1 MAEQSHQDI
10 QCFHCGLPV
19 PDGLEL
25 SVEIDH
31 QAQPMCCKGCEAVAR
46 AIVAGGMESYYQYR
60 TEKSTTAKELVPDM
74 LRQTEVYD
82 RAEVQRSFVRQSDE
96 NIREASLI
104 LEGIDC
110 AACVWLNEQHIKGQP
125 GVLEAQVNYSTH
137 RARVVWD
144 EREIKLSDILK
155 AVAEIG
161 YIAHP
166 YDPSQH
172 HQILE
177 KQRKDY
183 LKRLGLAGAL
193 GMQVMMF
200 SIAMYN
206 GDWWGMEQ
214 KYRTFI
220 EWVSLL
226 LTLPVFLYS
235 GWPFYRAAWRDI
247 KHRRAGMDVPIS
259 LGIIIAFSG
268 SLFAMAGAGGH
279 VYFDSVVMFIF
290 FLLTARYLEL
300 VARKKASEHTEA
312 LIQSQ
317 ATTAIRE
324 LSGNETEIVA
334 AQELEPG
341 DIVQVKP
348 GETIPSDGE
357 VIEGRSSIDESLLS
371 GESRPCL
378 KQAGAKVIGGG
389 INIES
394 PLRIRVTEC
403 GQETVLSTILRLVE
417 RAQSEKPAIARLADR
432 VAGRFVVGI
441 LLLAAVVAIYWYLR
455 DPTQWLAVTIAV
467 LVVTCPCALSL
478 ATPAAITAATGTLI
492 REGLLCSRGYALETL
507 AKVNHF
513 VFDKTGTL
521 TDGQLEIIQVLQL
534 SDDLSKDACL
544 LQAASLEARSEHPV
558 ARAFIKSCN
567 TELLVVENLSSTPG
581 SGLAGRINGKQV
593 FLGSMQYIQQQTGL
607 EMKDDQSKKLESGSR
622 VLLSDQNYLLAVYVL
637 QDAIRDQAAPLID
650 DLRQAGIESLLF
662 SGDDETAVS
671 IVAEKLGIEDYRS
684 AMLPADKL
692 QQLKILQQQGATV
705 AMLGDGVNDAPVLAG
720 ADVSIAMGEGARY
733 AAAAADMVLFRQD
746 LNVIFRGV
754 TIARKMMRIIRQN
767 LSWALAYNIIAL
779 PLAAAGF
786 IQPWMAALGMSASS
800 LIVVANA
807 MRLTK

>member
-1 MAEQSHQDI
+1 MASEKEQDKH
-10 QCFHCGLPV
+10 CFHCGLPV
-19 PDGLEL
+19 PAGLKIE
-25 SVEIDH
+25 VVID
-31 QAQPMCCKGCEAVAR
+31 QQPQPMCCRGCQAVAQ
-46 AIVAGGMESYYQYR
+46 AIVDGGMENYYRYR
-60 TEKSTTAKELVPDM
+60 TETSATAKDLVPET
-74 LRQTEVYD
+74 LRQMEVYD
-82 RAEVQRSFVRQSDE
+82 REEVQKSFVRRSAE
-96 NIREASLI
+96 HIREASLI

-110 AACVWLNEQHIKGQP
+110 AACVWLNEQHIKALP
-125 GVLEAQVNYSTH
+125 GVQEAQVNYSTH

-144 EREIKLSDILK
+144 DRQLKLSDILK
-155 AVAEIG
+155 AISEIG

-172 HQILE
+172 QQLLE

-200 SIAMYN
+200 SIAMYS
-206 GDWWGMEQ
+206 GSWWGMEQ
-214 KYRTFI
+214 QYRTFLQ
-220 EWVSLL
+220 WVSLL

-235 GWPFYRAAWRDI
+235 GWPFYRAAWRDLRH
-247 KHRRAGMDVPIS
+247 KRAGMDVPIS
-259 LGIIIAFSG
+259 LGIAIAFAG
-268 SLFAMAGAGGH
+268 SLFTMMGRGEH

-317 ATTAIRE
+317 ATTALRE
-324 LSGNETEIVA
+324 LAGNRTEVVA

-357 VIEGRSSIDESLLS
+357 VIEGSSSMDESLLT
-371 GESRPCL
+371 GESRPCR
-378 KQAGAKVIGGG
+378 KQVGDKVIGGS

-394 PLRIRVTEC
+394 PIRLRVTKS
-403 GQETVLSTILRLVE
+403 GQETVLSTILSLVE

-432 VAGRFVVGI
+432 VASRFVVAI
-441 LLLAAVVAIYWYLR
+441 LLLAAAVATYWYFN
-455 DPTQWLAVTIAV
+455 DPSQWLPITIAV

-492 REGLLCSRGYALETL
+492 RDGLLCSRGHALETL
-507 AKVNHF
+507 AKVSHF

-521 TDGQLEIIQVLQL
+521 TDGYLEITQTQCLNDGL
-534 SDDLSKDACL
+534 DEAACL
-544 LQAASLEARSEHPV
+544 LQAASLESRSEHPI
-558 ARAFIKSCN
+558 ARAFLDAIRDD
-567 TELLVVENLSSTPG
+567 LLVVDEIISTPG
-581 SGLAGRINGKQV
+581 GGIAGNVGAKRLY
-593 FLGSMQYIQQQTGL
+593 LGNSSFIQQQTGQAMSAEQQNSL
-607 EMKDDQSKKLESGSR
+607 EDGTR
-622 VLLSDQNYLLAVYVL
+622 VLLADDTQLLAVFVL
-637 QDAIRDQAAPLID
+637 QDSLREQASTLID
-650 DLRQAGIESLLF
+650 TLQQANVKTLLY

-671 IVAEKLGIEDYRS
+671 IVAGRLGISNYQA
-684 AMLPADKL
+684 AMLPDDKL
-692 QQLKILQQQGATV
+692 QQLRELQNQGATV

-733 AAAAADMVLFRQD
+733 AAAAADMVLFRND
-746 LNVIFRGV
+746 LNILYRGMTV
-754 TIARKMMRIIRQN
+754 ARKMMRIIRQN
-767 LSWALAYNIIAL
+767 LGWALAYNITAL
-779 PLAAAGF
+779 PLAAMGL

>member
-1 MAEQSHQDI
+1 MASEKGQAKL
-10 QCFHCGLPV
+10 CFHCGLPV
-19 PDGLEL
+19 PAGLEIT
-25 SVEIDH
+25 VEIDR
-31 QAQPMCCKGCEAVAR
+31 QPQPMCCRGCQAVAQ
-46 AIVAGGMESYYQYR
+46 AIVDGGMENYYRYR
-60 TEKSTTAKELVPDM
+60 TEKSATAKDLVPET
-74 LRQTEVYD
+74 LRQMEVYD
-82 RAEVQRSFVRQSDE
+82 REEVQKSFVRHSDE
-96 NIREASLI
+96 HIREASLI

-110 AACVWLNEQHIKGQP
+110 AACVWLNEQHIKALP
-125 GVLEAQVNYSTH
+125 GVMEAQVNYSTH
-137 RARVVWD
+137 RARVIWD
-144 EREIKLSDILK
+144 DRQLKLSDILK
-155 AVAEIG
+155 SITEIG

-172 HQILE
+172 QQMLE

-200 SIAMYN
+200 SIAMYT
-206 GDWWGMEQ
+206 GSWWGMEQ
-214 KYRTFI
+214 QYRTFLQ
-220 EWVSLL
+220 WVSLL

-235 GWPFYRAAWRDI
+235 GWPFYRAAWRDLRH
-247 KHRRAGMDVPIS
+247 KRAGMDVPIS
-259 LGIIIAFSG
+259 LGIIIAFAG
-268 SLFAMAGAGGH
+268 SLFTMMGHGEH

-324 LSGNETEIVA
+324 LPDNRTEVVA

-341 DIVQVKP
+341 DVVQVKP

-357 VIEGRSSIDESLLS
+357 VIDGSSSIDESLLT
-371 GESRPCL
+371 GEGHPCR
-378 KQAGAKVIGGG
+378 KQVGDKVIGGS

-394 PLRIRVTEC
+394 PIRLCVTKS
-403 GQETVLSTILRLVE
+403 GQETVLSTILSLVE

-432 VAGRFVVGI
+432 VASRFVVAI
-441 LLLAAVVAIYWYLR
+441 LLLAAVVATYWYIN
-455 DPTQWLAVTIAV
+455 DPSQWLPITIAV

-478 ATPAAITAATGTLI
+478 ATPAAITAATGALI
-492 REGLLCSRGYALETL
+492 RDGLLCSRGYALETL
-507 AKVNHF
+507 AKVSHF

-521 TDGQLEIIQVLQL
+521 TDGQLVIKQTMCLNNEL
-534 SDDLSKDACL
+534 DEGEYL
-544 LQAASLEARSEHPV
+544 LQAASLESRSEHPV
-558 ARAFIKSCN
+558 AQAFMALNSEDLQPVDEII
-567 TELLVVENLSSTPG
+567 STAG
-581 SGLAGRINGKQV
+581 AGISGRVGVKRL
-593 FLGSMQYIQQQTGL
+593 FLGNAGYIKKQTGQTLSAEQQNSL
-607 EMKDDQSKKLESGSR
+607 EDGTR
-622 VLLSDQNYLLAVYVL
+622 VLLADGSQLLAVFVL
-637 QDAIRDQAAPLID
+637 QDS
-650 DLRQAGIESLLF
+650 LREQAGKLINSLQQAKVQTLLY

-671 IVAEKLGIEDYRS
+671 VVAKQLGISNYQ
-684 AMLPADKL
+684 AGMLPDDKL
-692 QQLKILQQQGATV
+692 QQLRELQKQGATV

-733 AAAAADMVLFRQD
+733 AAAAADMVLFRND
-746 LNVIFRGV
+746 LNTLYQGMTV
-754 TIARKMMRIIRQN
+754 ARKMMRIIRQN
-767 LSWALAYNIIAL
+767 LSWALAYNIAAL
-779 PLAAAGF
+779 PLAAMGL

>member
-1 MAEQSHQDI
+1 M
-10 QCFHCGLPV
+10 
-19 PDGLEL
+19 
-25 SVEIDH
+25 
-31 QAQPMCCKGCEAVAR
+31 
-46 AIVAGGMESYYQYR
+46 
-60 TEKSTTAKELVPDM
+60 
-74 LRQTEVYD
+74 EVYD
-82 RAEVQRSFVRQSDE
+82 REEVQKSFVRHSSE
-96 NIREASLI
+96 YIKEASLI

-110 AACVWLNEQHIKGQP
+110 AACVWLNEQHIKALP
-125 GVLEAQVNYSTH
+125 GVQEAQVNYSTH

-144 EREIKLSDILK
+144 DRQLKLSDILK
-155 AVAEIG
+155 SISEIG

-172 HQILE
+172 QQLLE

-183 LKRLGLAGAL
+183 LKRLGLAGGL

-200 SIAMYN
+200 SIAMYS
-206 GDWWGMEQ
+206 GSWWGMEAQ
-214 KYRTFI
+214 YRTFLQWI
-220 EWVSLL
+220 SLL

-235 GWPFYRAAWRDI
+235 GWPFYRAAWRDLRH
-247 KHRRAGMDVPIS
+247 KRAGMDVPIS
-259 LGIIIAFSG
+259 LGIIIAFAG
-268 SLFAMAGAGGH
+268 SLFTMMGSGEH

-324 LSGNETEIVA
+324 LADNRTEVVA

-348 GETIPSDGE
+348 GETIPSDGD
-357 VIEGRSSIDESLLS
+357 VIEGSSSIDESLLT
-371 GESRPCL
+371 GEAHPCR
-378 KQAGAKVIGGG
+378 KQVGDKVIGGS

-394 PLRIRVTEC
+394 PIRIRVTNS
-403 GQETVLSTILRLVE
+403 GQETVLSTILSLVE

-432 VAGRFVVGI
+432 VASRFVVAI
-441 LLLAAVVAIYWYLR
+441 LLLAAVVATYWYFN
-455 DPTQWLAVTIAV
+455 DPSQWLPITIAV

-492 REGLLCSRGYALETL
+492 RDGLLCSRGHALETL
-507 AKVNHF
+507 AKVSHF

-521 TDGQLEIIQVLQL
+521 TDGRLAITQTQCLNY
-534 SDDLSKDACL
+534 DLDEATCL
-544 LQAASLEARSEHPV
+544 LQAASLESRSEHPV
-558 ARAFIKSCN
+558 ARAFLDAVSDD
-567 TELLVVENLSSTPG
+567 LLAVNDVTSIPG
-581 SGLAGRINGKQV
+581 AGLTGSVGAKRLY
-593 FLGSMQYIQQQTGL
+593 LGNIVYIQQQTGMVLTTEQKGSL
-607 EMKDDQSKKLESGSR
+607 EDGTR
-622 VLLSDQNYLLAVYVL
+622 VLLADETRLLAVFVL
-637 QDAIRDQAAPLID
+637 QDS
-650 DLRQAGIESLLF
+650 LREQAGVLINALQQAGVQTLLY

-671 IVAEKLGIEDYRS
+671 TVARRLGINSYQS
-684 AMLPADKL
+684 AMLPDGKL
-692 QQLKILQQQGATV
+692 QQLRALQKQGATV
-705 AMLGDGVNDAPVLAG
+705 AMLGDGVNDAPVLGG

-733 AAAAADMVLFRQD
+733 AAATADMVLFRND
-746 LNVIFRGV
+746 LNILYRGMTV
-754 TIARKMMRIIRQN
+754 ARKMMRIIRQN
-767 LSWALAYNIIAL
+767 LGWALAYNITAL
-779 PLAAAGF
+779 PLAAMGL